1 MLIRIYP
8 ENPNPREMAKALKM
22 LRDGELI
29 IYPTDTVYAIG
40 CDALNV
46 RAVEKICAL
55 KGVNP
60 QKSNLSIICYDLS
73 NISEYAQVSNAAF
86 KLLKKN
92 LPGPFTFILPTSSRL
107 PKIYKNKKEVG
118 IRVPD
123 NSIARGLVD
132 GLGNPILTMSVHDED
147 EIIEYSTD
155 PELIHEKYEG
165 RVALVIDG
173 GYGGSEASTVVNCV
187 DDASRSYVRAKAS
200 FSFRKARLVTLCLF
214 LQFILS
220 STATLSRSGEGYGSG
235 FPLSFP
241 GLSRFHHRN
250 GRKSFP
256 VPPIPNR
263 TARGGFSFHRLFVP
277 HVRQKAACGS

>member
-8 ENPNPREMAKALKM
+8 ENPNPREMVKALKM

-46 RAVEKICAL
+46 RAVERICAL

-73 NISEYAQVSNAAF
+73 NISE
-86 KLLKKN
+86 LKKN

-123 NSIARGLVD
+123 NSIARGLVE
-132 GLGNPILTMSVHDED
+132 GLGNPLLTMSVHDED

-173 GYGGSEASTVVNCV
+173 GYGGSEASTVVDCV
-187 DDASRSYVRAKAS
+187 DDA
-200 FSFRKARLVTLCLF
+200 FE
-214 LQFILS
+214 I
-220 STATLSRSGEGYGSG
+220 
-235 FPLSFP
+235 
-241 GLSRFHHRN
+241 
-250 GRKSFP
+250 
-256 VPPIPNR
+256 
-263 TARGGFSFHRLFVP
+263 
-277 HVRQKAACGS
+277 VRQGKGELLF